1 MNPGPAAFFVFLLFA
16 VFRPRRPPR
25 FLTALRAQGFSCFL
39 LVVVIYIFLG
49 ARGVGVKVFSLLC
62 FVLLDGVAGGGV
74 YL

>member
-1 MNPGPAAFFVFLLFA
+1 
-16 VFRPRRPPR
+16 
-25 FLTALRAQGFSCFL
+25 L